1 MEHDMSDTVPTPTT
15 HQDVLAG
22 IRARLDGLLAH
33 VEAEMAAIRTD
44 LESVPERVKADA
56 ERLWA
61 ELRAKL

>member
-1 MEHDMSDTVPTPTT
+1 MSDTPTPTT

-22 IRARLDGLLAH
+22 IRARIDALLTH
-33 VEAEMAAIRTD
+33 VTAEMAAIRSD
-44 LESVPERVKADA
+44 LESVPERVRADA